1 MTDTTLLTR
10 EFSAR
15 ADTEADTRTVT
26 GIAVPYGQIIER
38 SNYETGTRYERFEA
52 GAVQPHPDGHMY
64 FYGHGEPIG
73 RVTSERD
80 VDGGHE
86 ITARISETVRGTEIH
101 TLLKDGVLTK
111 HSIGFYGVE
120 YRIDQV
126 ALTDDGPKVDVLT
139 WTKVLARETSVVPF
153 PAYDKAAVTQVRDRE
168 PDPHRKEDRMP
179 PENPD
184 GAVLTRADLDEVTE
198 HLTKL
203 DRQMATA
210 IESGGTGAPA
220 SAALAE
226 YRSHGE
232 FLKALSSGEARDHVE
247 LLNRAFADV
256 GATVGDV
263 SPGVSPTW
271 VDRDVKLVENR
282 RPIVNLFNRDPLPT
296 EGMSIT
302 YPTFDSKTGDV
313 ARQAT
318 EGEALS
324 LLKLKIK
331 NASADVTTEGGA
343 VELSKQVIDRMPA
356 SYLSKVLQMVKIS
369 YAKNTNAIVRAR
381 LMAVTVGASNPTIDI
396 SGYSGLGAGAAY
408 VGAMVDAAG
417 TIEDNSLGLGLDF
430 VLCNREEFKQ
440 LAALIDTTGRPLFG
454 VSGQAVNSLGN
465 LSVKA
470 QTLDVGGV
478 PWILDPGMSPAANPR
493 ACSSEALTVLESPG
507 APFQLT
513 DENVINLTEAF
524 SLYGYIASTIDDPK
538 GIVQIKTKATA

>member
-1 MTDTTLLTR
+1 MPELITR
-10 EFSAR
+10 EFVGR
-15 ADTEADTRTVT
+15 AEADTAERTIT

-38 SNYETGTRYERFEA
+38 TNYQTDTRYERFEA
-52 GAVQPHPDGHMY
+52 GSVQPHPDGHMY

-73 RVTSERD
+73 RVVSERD
-80 VDGGHE
+80 VTEPEPGHE
-86 ITARISETVRGTEIH
+86 VTARISQTVRGTEIH
-101 TLLKDGVLTK
+101 TLLLDGVLTK

-120 YRIDQV
+120 FRIDKV
-126 ALTDDGPKVDVLT
+126 RLTDDGPEVDVLT

-168 PDPHRKEDRMP
+168 TEPHRKEDRMP

-184 GAVLTRADLDEVTE
+184 GAVLTRADLDEVND

-203 DRQMATA
+203 ERQMATIGDGEPGSA
-210 IESGGTGAPA
+210 DAGLLSG
-220 SAALAE
+220 

-232 FLKALSSGEARDHVE
+232 FLKALASGEARDHVE
-247 LLNRAFADV
+247 ALNRAFADT

-263 SPGVSPTW
+263 APGARPTW

-282 RPIVNLFNRDPLPT
+282 RPLVNLFNRDPLPT

-318 EGEALS
+318 EGAALE

-331 NASADVTTEGGA
+331 NATADVTTEGGA

-369 YAKNTNAIVRAR
+369 YGKNTNNIVRAR
-381 LMAVTVGASNPTIDI
+381 LMAVTVAASNPTIDI
-396 SGYSGLGAGAAY
+396 STFTDKAAAY

-430 VLCNREEFKQ
+430 VLANRADFKS
-440 LAALIDTTGRPLFG
+440 LAGLTDDVGRPLFG
-454 VSGQAVNSLGN
+454 VSGQAVNAIGDVN
-465 LSVKA
+465 VKA
-470 QTLDVGGV
+470 LTLDVGGV
-478 PWILDPGMSPAANPR
+478 PWILDPGMSPVANPR
-493 ACSSEALTVLESPG
+493 ACSAEALTVLESPG

-524 SLYGYIASTIDDPK
+524 SLYGYIASTVDDAK
-538 GIVQIKTKATA
+538 GIVQIKTQPAA